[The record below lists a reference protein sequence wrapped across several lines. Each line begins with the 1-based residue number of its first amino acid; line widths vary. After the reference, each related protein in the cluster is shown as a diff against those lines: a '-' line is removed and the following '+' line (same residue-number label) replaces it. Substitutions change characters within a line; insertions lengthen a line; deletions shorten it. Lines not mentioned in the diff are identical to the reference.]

1 MSSSPTRIAVVAPP
15 GLLLDIVRNA
25 LRHEPDLEV
34 IPLEQRSV
42 AVAIGKKKV
51 DILILGSAEEFAGF
65 DYRELLYAHPRLRVL
80 AVLED
85 GRNTALYELYPRETK
100 LGALSPAGLVRAIRD
115 AARTVRLR
123 VEHG

>member
-15 GLLLDIVRNA
+15 GLLVDIVYNA
-25 LRHEPDLEV
+25 LKDEPDLDV
-34 IPLEQRSV
+34 VTLEEASLP
-42 AVAIGKKKV
+42 VAIAERKV
-51 DILILGSAEEFAGF
+51 DVLILGSADERASI

-80 AVLED
+80 AVLAD
-85 GRNTALYELYPRETK
+85 GRQTALYELYPRETK
-100 LGALSPAGLVRAIRD
+100 LGALSPGGLVRAIRD